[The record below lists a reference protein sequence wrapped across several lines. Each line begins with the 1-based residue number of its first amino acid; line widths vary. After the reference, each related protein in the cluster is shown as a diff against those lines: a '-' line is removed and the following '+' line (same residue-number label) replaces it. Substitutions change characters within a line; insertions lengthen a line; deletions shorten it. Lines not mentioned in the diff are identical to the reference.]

1 MDTILI
7 KILASFL
14 ALSQVTTRPD
24 AIKTQF
30 DPMGDQ
36 IEVTQIMRD
45 GCAHMRKAFD
55 VESLDLDD
63 LIKTAMDDPEA
74 ISTEIKAL
82 HGLKFDSLVT
92 VYRQFCKNE
101 DVKDS
106 PVDVGEV
113 IRFYDGA
120 VADLPDH
127 SRLKGARLAGAGGV
141 LDAKGE
147 RFADL
152 TESNRRI
159 WVPLKDIPL
168 NVQKAFIAAED
179 KRFYEHKGIDERGLI
194 RAMVSNLARPGRPQ
208 GGSTITQQVVKNLLV
223 GDDVTYERKMRE
235 IIIASR
241 VERTLSKSEILELYL
256 NSIYLGRGA
265 WGIEL
270 ASRNY
275 FGKPA
280 SALTLQEGAMLA
292 GLPKGPTYY
301 GPDRHPDRAQER
313 LAYVLDRMQED
324 GDAGAAAIAGGKVS
338 LPQMVA
344 YAQAQQRDSGY
355 YFLDHVTREARTLAG
370 IAALATTATT
380 VRTTIRPDLQ
390 YAAEAALQE
399 GLAQYEIR
407 NGRTEWH
414 GAEANLADAV
424 RRIEMTVPAAAADPA
439 ATLDLKPAI
448 AGSGAPRQGN
458 NRNKSARGANPG
470 GLAPGPG
477 AKSANAQ
484 GGIVGPVPL
493 AAAAPPVAKPK
504 PAWQQ
509 ALEGAHLPLYDV
521 HWTPAIVL
529 SGGSDRNGVRIGLA
543 DGRTLPLSSAG
554 LAGRRGLNLYDVVLV
569 KVSDPK
575 SKQTRADLRVRPTV
589 EGATVILD
597 NKTGGILAMVGGFS
611 YPMSQLNRVTQ
622 AVRQPGSSLK
632 PFTYLAA
639 LRRGLQPNTLV
650 RDQSVTLPPIGNT
663 GYLREKD
670 YWTPK
675 NADGGGG
682 GITTLRR
689 GLENSKNLVT
699 ANLLDG
705 GIDSDPR
712 QSLARVCELAVDAQ
726 VYRECVAYYPF
737 VLGAQPARMIDMAAF
752 YAAVASEGRR
762 PTPYGIESI
771 EQNGRTVYTHKPEL
785 KWLASG
791 DRPAFFQLRTML
803 QGVVARGTARAIAH
817 LSSYVGGKTGTSDD
831 ENDAWFVGFTNDV
844 TIGVW
849 VGYDNAEGKRRT
861 LGDGQTGGRVAVPIF
876 EPIVEATFAN
886 YAHKTPLNPPSPEA
900 KSELMAMQI
909 DLNSGSRVSERST
922 RGFTEYFRLRHGQVE
937 ETQYLLVPPEELA
950 SSSGDYGDGE
960 TFMREPSAGAYSRG
974 YYGTSPG
981 GGNYY
986 AERPNNGFFQGGG
999 LFGLFGQPQ
1008 RQVYPP
1014 SGGAYGEARPRAY
1027 EDRRWVPP
1035 RRVDPDVPWRRD
1047 F

>member
-1 MDTILI
+1 MDMILI

-30 DPMGDQ
+30 DPVRDQ
-36 IEVTQIMRD
+36 AEVTQILRD
-45 GCAHMRKAFD
+45 GCGHMRKAFD

-63 LIKTAMDDPEA
+63 LIKTAMDDPDA

-159 WVPLKDIPL
+159 WVPLRDIPL

-270 ASRNY
+270 AARNY

-280 SALTLQEGAMLA
+280 SALTLAGRRHAGRPAQGADLLRPRPPS
-292 GLPKGPTYY
+292 GSRP
-301 GPDRHPDRAQER
+301 
-313 LAYVLDRMQED
+313 
-324 GDAGAAAIAGGKVS
+324 GAARLRAGPHAGRRRRR
-338 LPQMVA
+338 LPARSPPPRFRCRKWSPTRQPA
-344 YAQAQQRDSGY
+344 QRDSGY

-370 IAALATTATT
+370 IAALATDRHDGAHHDPAGPATCRRGGVAGGLGAIRNPQRPHRMAWRGGQPRRRGAPHRGGGAGGRRGPDGGARTASPRSPARAPRAKGATAT
-380 VRTTIRPDLQ
+380 
-390 YAAEAALQE
+390 A
-399 GLAQYEIR
+399 
-407 NGRTEWH
+407 
-414 GAEANLADAV
+414 
-424 RRIEMTVPAAAADPA
+424 
-439 ATLDLKPAI
+439 
-448 AGSGAPRQGN
+448 
-458 NRNKSARGANPG
+458 ARGANACERCARPG
-470 GLAPGPG
+470 RQIGNAARPASSGRCRSPRRHRRSRSRSPPG
-477 AKSANAQ
+477 SRRSRR
-484 GGIVGPVPL
+484 
-493 AAAAPPVAKPK
+493 
-504 PAWQQ
+504 
-509 ALEGAHLPLYDV
+509 AHLPLYDV

-529 SGGSDRNGVRIGLA
+529 SNGSDRNGVRIGLA
-543 DGRTLPLSSAG
+543 DGRTMPLSSAG

-575 SKQTRADLRVRPTV
+575 GKQTRADLRVRPTV
-589 EGATVILD
+589 EGAAVILD
-597 NKTGGILAMVGGFS
+597 NKTGGILAMAGGFS

-650 RDQSVTLPPIGNT
+650 RDQSVTLPPIGDS
-663 GYLREKD
+663 GPCAGEGLLDAQERRRRRRRHHHAAARAREFEEPRHRQSARRRHRFRSEPEPRPRLR
-670 YWTPK
+670 TRRGRAGLSRMRRVLSVRPRRPAGP
-675 NADGGGG
+675 ADRHGGVLRGG
-682 GITTLRR
+682 RLRR
-689 GLENSKNLVT
+689 PAPRALRHRVRSSRT
-699 ANLLDG
+699 AAPSTPTSPTPNG
-705 GIDSDPR
+705 SP
-712 QSLARVCELAVDAQ
+712 
-726 VYRECVAYYPF
+726 
-737 VLGAQPARMIDMAAF
+737 PAI
-752 YAAVASEGRR
+752 GRR
-762 PTPYGIESI
+762 S
-771 EQNGRTVYTHKPEL
+771 
-785 KWLASG
+785 SSS
-791 DRPAFFQLRTML
+791 RTML

-831 ENDAWFVGFTNDV
+831 ENDAWFIGFTNDV

-876 EPIVEATFAN
+876 EPIVEATLRQLRPQDA
-886 YAHKTPLNPPSPEA
+886 AQSALA
-900 KSELMAMQI
+900 
-909 DLNSGSRVSERST
+909 
-922 RGFTEYFRLRHGQVE
+922 RGQE
-937 ETQYLLVPPEELA
+937 
-950 SSSGDYGDGE
+950 
-960 TFMREPSAGAYSRG
+960 
-974 YYGTSPG
+974 
-981 GGNYY
+981 
-986 AERPNNGFFQGGG
+986 
-999 LFGLFGQPQ
+999 
-1008 RQVYPP
+1008 
-1014 SGGAYGEARPRAY
+1014 
-1027 EDRRWVPP
+1027 
-1035 RRVDPDVPWRRD
+1035 
-1047 F
+1047 